1 MSKQKASVVYVAP
14 IPKEQ
19 SGIGQDV
26 PEHVKLE
33 WTDEDG
39 RRCTRELQLC
49 ADDLSFVA
57 QLPETAMNRTQ
68 ELQNECRR
76 LREIIRFMVENEK
89 QSSTVLVEVVPRPA
103 KGGIGLV
110 ICAPDLNELEI
121 GNACGAYL
129 HAIYEGSTPKV
140 VLDMTTVQ
148 LLGTTRKEKL

>member
-1 MSKQKASVVYVAP
+1 MNGNINALPKWARLRMMDAEAKAA
-14 IPKEQ
+14 
-19 SGIGQDV
+19 
-26 PEHVKLE
+26 
-33 WTDEDG
+33 
-39 RRCTRELQLC
+39 
-49 ADDLSFVA
+49 
-57 QLPETAMNRTQ
+57 RTV
-68 ELQNECRR
+68 EYQNECRR

-89 QSSTVLVEVVPRPA
+89 QASTVLVEVVSRPE

-140 VLDMTTVQ
+140 VLDMTTAQ